1 MFEVLIREAAV
12 RFRLGDKA
20 LQVLQMLLAQMTSS
34 DQGGLVGFLDK
45 FKAAGLGP
53 IVQSWLGGGP
63 SAQPIGNSQLEAV
76 LGASG
81 GLPGL
86 MSAKLDLARE
96 DVTSAIG
103 YLLPMIV
110 GKLTP
115 GGSIPSGLPDE
126 VNALAA
132 AGQALLARP
141 AMAAATR
148 DGGSLIKWL
157 PWAVVV
163 LAILFGLSY
172 LGKDKGAAEPSVEPA
187 PAAQPAQEAA
197 SAAVSRTLPAS
208 EPAVSA
214 SAQESA
220 GASPA
225 QDTAPSPAS
234 KAPGASQ

>member
-172 LGKDKGAAEPSVEPA
+172 LGKDKGKTEPVVPPAATQSAPEPVRESASQAVPAAEPASVASDQAPAIASQPTEPA
-187 PAAQPAQEAA
+187 PAA
-197 SAAVSRTLPAS
+197 
-208 EPAVSA
+208 
-214 SAQESA
+214 
-220 GASPA
+220 
-225 QDTAPSPAS
+225 
-234 KAPGASQ
+234 SQ

>member
-172 LGKDKGAAEPSVEPA
+172 LGKDKGKTEPAVPPAATQSAPEPVRESASQAAPAAEPASAASDQAPAIASQPTEPA
-187 PAAQPAQEAA
+187 PAA
-197 SAAVSRTLPAS
+197 
-208 EPAVSA
+208 
-214 SAQESA
+214 
-220 GASPA
+220 
-225 QDTAPSPAS
+225 
-234 KAPGASQ
+234 SQ